1 VRTSQDEGKLPY
13 EQPCFAALIAGPQD
27 EYLTL
32 KPADVDIYDAKAI
45 AIEMVERMTGRRAQ
59 VVHLGATERTRH
71 LHPRGAAG
79 VTVDGVEV
87 GVFGPL
93 HPDVLEAL
101 DLGESALLVEINLAL
116 VEALGQVKPRYRA
129 IPKLPPL
136 LRDLS
141 LVVADAT
148 PADQVAETLKNASGE
163 LCESVEL
170 AAEFRGGSVP
180 EGHRSLTFRVVYRD
194 PKSRTEPDTAR
205 TLTDKE
211 VETIQKRALEVASRE
226 LGATLRG

>member
-1 VRTSQDEGKLPY
+1 
-13 EQPCFAALIAGPQD
+13 
-27 EYLTL
+27 
-32 KPADVDIYDAKAI
+32 
-45 AIEMVERMTGRRAQ
+45 M
-59 VVHLGATERTRH
+59 
-71 LHPRGAAG
+71 
-79 VTVDGVEV
+79 TVDGVEV

-194 PKSRTEPDTAR
+194 PLARQNPDAAR

-211 VETIQKRALEVASRE
+211 VDLVEKRVLERTAQDF
-226 LGATLRG
+226 GANLRLA